1 MAEVMERKAAKKL
14 DAEFER
20 FDKVMASRRRGSEL
34 IELFDRLRESVKFS
48 EEAKP
53 GCYYRLLLRCTQTL
67 PDRDLVEL
75 MEAFERND
83 TDAYLR
89 RLDDEAML
97 EPLRSRMVSRIFEQ
111 CENEVDAA
119 QLPSGLVT
127 AFHRCITTRLAENRS
142 HVLKL
147 LHMAGRSL
155 EALDVICDQ
164 TFELWYH

>member
-1 MAEVMERKAAKKL
+1 MVEVLERKAVSKL
-14 DAEFER
+14 DAEFDR
-20 FDKVMASRRRGSEL
+20 FDKVMNARRRGAEL

-48 EEAKP
+48 DAAKP
-53 GCYYRLLLRCTQTL
+53 GCYARLLERCVLLL

-75 MEAFERND
+75 TEAFERND

-89 RLDDEAML
+89 RLDNEEAI
-97 EPLRSRMVSRIFEQ
+97 EPLRARLVSRIFEQ
-111 CENEVDAA
+111 CENEVEAS

-147 LHMAGRSL
+147 LHVGGRSL
-155 EALDVICDQ
+155 EELDAVCDQ
-164 TFELWYH
+164 TFELWYQ

>member
-53 GCYYRLLLRCTQTL
+53 GCYYRLLSRSVQLL
-67 PDRDLVEL
+67 PDRDLAEL

-83 TDAYLR
+83 TDIYLR
-89 RLDDEAML
+89 QLGDEVPL
-97 EPLRSRMVSRIFEQ
+97 EPLRARLVIRIFEQ
-111 CENEVDAA
+111 CENEVEAS

-147 LHMAGRSL
+147 LHVAGRSL
-155 EALDVICDQ
+155 EELDVVCDQ
-164 TFELWYH
+164 TFELWYQ

>member
-53 GCYYRLLLRCTQTL
+53 GCYYRLLSRCSQSL

-83 TDAYLR
+83 TDTYLR
-89 RLDDEAML
+89 RLGEEATV
-97 EPLRSRMVSRIFEQ
+97 EPLRARLVSRIFEQ
-111 CENEVDAA
+111 CENEVDSA
-119 QLPSGLVT
+119 QLASGLVT

-147 LHMAGRSL
+147 LHVDGRSL
-155 EALDVICDQ
+155 DELDAVCDQ
-164 TFELWYH
+164 TFELWYQ